1 MIRIVTILLTTFLA
15 NICQAFSHQPEF
27 DHCIVLAEQ
36 SQHSIVVINVR
47 SHQIIWQWDA
57 KNKDINPDFRKW
69 FNAPSDAKVI
79 DNGRYILTT
88 ASGGGVALIRIADKK
103 VVFYAYAGGNTHSAE
118 ILPDGNIVCA
128 SSTGNY
134 LSLFRTD
141 TTNYPNGI
149 YCEKITNK
157 FGHNVVWDNKRKVLW
172 STANDYLITYRYN
185 FNKDKPGLT
194 RIDSIKIPGNQAH
207 DLFPVHGE
215 DALWLTTTDHVF
227 KFTIPSGKFHEIEL
241 ADDGNIKSIYSGPES
256 YPVIVLRPKEK
267 WWTDEIFDISHN
279 SIFYE
284 KGYRIYKARWFIHNA
299 FSYGE
304 PNMTIFGK

>member
-1 MIRIVTILLTTFLA
+1 MIRIVIILLTVCLA
-15 NICQAFSHQPEF
+15 NICQVSSHQPEF

-36 SQHSIVVINVR
+36 SQHSIIVINVE

-57 KNKDINPDFRKW
+57 KNKDINPDFCKW
-69 FNAPSDAKVI
+69 FNSPSDAKVI
-79 DNGRYILTT
+79 DNGRYILIT
-88 ASGGGVALIRIADKK
+88 ASGGGVALIRIPDKK

-141 TTNYPNGI
+141 TTNYPIGV
-149 YCEKITNK
+149 YCKKIPNK

-172 STANDYLITYRYN
+172 CTAMDYLITYRYN
-185 FNKDKPGLT
+185 FNKDQPDLT

-215 DALWLTTTDHVF
+215 DALWLTTIDHVF
-227 KFTIPSGKFHEIEL
+227 KFAIPSGKFHEIEL
-241 ADDGNIKSIYSGPES
+241 ADGQNIKSISSGPET
-256 YPVIVLRPKEK
+256 YPVIILRPKEK
-267 WWTDEIFDISHN
+267 WWTDEIFDIHNN
-279 SIFYE
+279 SIFCE
-284 KGYRIYKARWFIHNA
+284 KGYKIYKVRWFVPNT

-304 PNMTIFGK
+304 PNMKVSGK